1 MSRVELLEPMGA
13 RSLDAPLTIGGVG
26 AGIVVPGAAEGV
38 ALQVEFAAGGWLVF
52 APDARGGLL
61 NAQKLTGTT
70 PATARELLPG
80 DVIEVGDARIQVA
93 AVAPLRLDVRHLAG
107 NDTVA
112 PLTISRSRVDADGD
126 EDIDIVAATLESGA
140 RAARADASTSGSR
153 AASPQRRSRLWP
165 AAGLM
170 LAALLGFVLWTLGQ
184 VVRVPVDIDP
194 REARVSVDG
203 LTSWHSSGTLFA
215 MPGERTVR
223 ASLEGYDDLAKSLTI
238 AQPSPGAAP
247 ARVSLQLVRKPG
259 VVVVDTGGV
268 TAEATVDGAPVGRV
282 PGELKI
288 PAGTRTLT
296 LRAERYLDLV
306 QTLEVQGGGARQD
319 LKVAMQTSWGRLSV
333 SATLAGA
340 TLSVDGQAPVAL
352 PATLDLPAGVHRMK
366 ISAPA
371 ARDWESSVLVR
382 AGQAQTVGPVT
393 LGAPD
398 ARIAVRSQPA
408 GADVTIAGEF
418 RGRTPLQL
426 ALPSGT
432 TYDVLVTR
440 AGYRTWTRN
449 VAAEAGQAATLDAR
463 LEPVFV
469 ALTVRSAATEAARD
483 AARDAEVFI
492 DGISRGRAPL
502 TVDALAMRQR
512 VEVRK
517 SGMQTFV
524 ADVDL
529 TPALARTIEFTLV
542 PEGRAAD
549 WRPPAASANAK
560 AGIPL
565 RLIPTGS
572 FSMGSERREQGR
584 RPNEVLRRV
593 TFVRPFYLAT
603 REVTNG
609 DFRRFR
615 RDHASGVADGRTIDL
630 DAQAVTG
637 VTWQDAVEY
646 CNWLSQQEGLE
657 PAYEQQGGR
666 WVLKTPIGTGFRLPS
681 EAEWEYAARYAPG
694 GVRRYGW
701 GDALPVPPDF
711 ANLGGAEVRA
721 ALPGVLEGYT
731 DSHPG
736 VAPTGKYAASP
747 LGLVDMTGN
756 VSEWVH
762 DWYASSPDSAAATD
776 PFGPASGTRHMV
788 KGSNW
793 RTISFAELR
802 LAWREGADGATQDIG
817 FRVARYAE

>member
-13 RSLDAPLTIGGVG
+13 RSLDAPLTFGGVG
-26 AGIVVPGAAEGV
+26 AGVVLPGAAEGV
-38 ALQVEFAAGGWLVF
+38 CLQLEFAANGWWVF
-52 APDARGGLL
+52 APTGRAALL

-70 PATARELLPG
+70 AANGRELLPG
-80 DVIEVGDARIQVA
+80 DVIEIGAARIVVVHA
-93 AVAPLRLDVRHLAG
+93 APLQLDVRHLAG
-107 NDTVA
+107 NETVA
-112 PLTISRSRVDADGD
+112 PLTVNRSRVDADGD

-140 RAARADASTSGSR
+140 RSVRSDSSLSE
-153 AASPQRRSRLWP
+153 SLQSRSRLWP
-165 AAGLM
+165 AVTIVLV
-170 LAALLGFVLWTLGQ
+170 ALLALVLWMLGQ
-184 VVRVPVDIDP
+184 VVRVPVDVDP
-194 REARVSVDG
+194 REASVSVDG
-203 LTSWHSSGTLFA
+203 IASWHSSGTLFA

-223 ASLEGYDDLAKSLTI
+223 ASLEGYEDVAKALTI
-238 AQPSPGAAP
+238 ATAVAGAPP
-247 ARVSLQLVRKPG
+247 ARISLQLVRKPG
-259 VVVVDTGGV
+259 IVIVDTGGV
-268 TAEATVDGAPVGRV
+268 AAEATVDGAPLGPV

-306 QTLEVQGGGARQD
+306 QTLDVQGGGVRQD
-319 LKVAMQTSWGRLSV
+319 LKVAMQTSWGKLAV
-333 SATLAGA
+333 SATVADA
-340 TLSVDGQAPVAL
+340 TLSVDARAPVAL
-352 PATLDLPAGVHRMK
+352 PATLDLPAGVHRMR
-366 ISAPA
+366 IAAPS

-382 AGQAQTVGPVT
+382 AGQVQRVGPVT

-398 ARIAVRSQPA
+398 ARIVVRSQPS

-432 TYDVLVTR
+432 SYDVLVTR
-440 AGYRTWTRN
+440 AGYRTWTRS
-449 VAAEAGQAATLDAR
+449 VAAEAGQGSTLEAR

-469 ALTVRSAATEAARD
+469 ALTVRGVAAD
-483 AARDAEVFI
+483 AAQDAAKDVEVFI
-492 DGISRGRAPL
+492 DGSSRGRAPL
-502 TVDALAMRQR
+502 TVNALAMRQR

-542 PEGRAAD
+542 PEGRGAD
-549 WRPPAASANAK
+549 WRPPALSANAK
-560 AGIPL
+560 VGIPL
-565 RLIPTGS
+565 RLIPIGS

-593 TFVRPFYLAT
+593 TFMRPFYLST
-603 REVTNG
+603 REVTNA

-615 RDHASGVADGRTIDL
+615 RDHASGVVDGRTIDL

-646 CNWLSQQEGLE
+646 CNWLSSQEGLA

-666 WVLKTPIGTGFRLPS
+666 WALKAPVGTGYRLPS

-694 GVRRYGW
+694 GLRRYGW

-776 PFGPASGTRHMV
+776 PFGPASGARHVV

>member
-1 MSRVELLEPMGA
+1 LSRIELLEPMGA

-26 AGIVVPGAAEGV
+26 TGVVLPGVAEGV
-38 ALQVEFAAGGWLVF
+38 SLQVEFVANGWWVYAPTGRAAI
-52 APDARGGLL
+52 L
-61 NAQKLTGTT
+61 NGQKLTGTS
-70 PATARELLPG
+70 AAGGRELLAG
-80 DVIEVGDARIQVA
+80 DVIEIGSARIVVA
-93 AVAPLRLDVRHLAG
+93 TAEPLQLDVRHLAG
-107 NDTVA
+107 NETVA
-112 PLTISRSRVDADGD
+112 PLTINRSRVDADGE

-140 RAARADASTSGSR
+140 RGTRSDSSPS
-153 AASPQRRSRLWP
+153 ASPAEPQLRRSHLWP
-165 AAGLM
+165 AVTIAM
-170 LAALLGFVLWTLGQ
+170 VALLGLALWILSQ
-184 VVRVPVDIDP
+184 VVRVPVDVDP
-194 REARVSVDG
+194 REANVSVDG
-203 LTSWHSSGTLFA
+203 LASWHSSGTLFA

-223 ASLEGYDDLAKSLTI
+223 ASLEGYEDIAKSLTI
-238 AQPSPGAAP
+238 AAPAAGAAP

-259 VVVVDTGGV
+259 IVNIDTGGV
-268 TAEATVDGAPVGRV
+268 AAEATVDGAPLGPV

-319 LKVAMQTSWGRLSV
+319 LKVVMQTSWGKLAV
-333 SATLAGA
+333 SATVAGA
-340 TLSVDGQAPVAL
+340 TLSVDARAPVAL

-382 AGQAQTVGPVT
+382 VGQVQTVGPVT

-408 GADVTIAGEF
+408 GADVTLAGEF

-426 ALPSGT
+426 TLPSGT
-432 TYDVLVTR
+432 SYDVLVTR
-440 AGYRTWTRN
+440 AGYRTWTRT
-449 VAAEAGQAATLDAR
+449 VDAVAGQASTLDAR
-463 LEPVFV
+463 LEPVYV
-469 ALTVRSAATEAARD
+469 ALTVRGDAT
-483 AARDAEVFI
+483 DAEVFI
-492 DGISRGRAPL
+492 DGTLRGRAPL
-502 TVDALAMRQR
+502 TVNALAMRQR

-529 TPALARTIEFTLV
+529 TPALARTIEFALV

-549 WRPPAASANAK
+549 WRPPALSANAK
-560 AGIPL
+560 VGIPL
-565 RLIPTGS
+565 RLIPIGS

-593 TFVRPFYLAT
+593 TFLRPFYLAT

-637 VTWQDAVEY
+637 VTWHDAVEY
-646 CNWLSQQEGLE
+646 CNWLSLQEGLG

-666 WVLKTPIGTGFRLPS
+666 WLLKAPVGTGYRLPS

-711 ANLGGAEVRA
+711 ANLGGTEVRS

-762 DWYASSPDSAAATD
+762 DWYVSSPDSAAATD
-776 PFGPASGTRHMV
+776 PFGPASGARHVV

-802 LAWREGADGATQDIG
+802 LAWREGADGAMQDIG

>member
-13 RSLDAPLTIGGVG
+13 RSLQAPLTLGGIG
-26 AGIVVPGAAEGV
+26 ADIVLPGAADGV
-38 ALQVEFAAGGWLVF
+38 CLQLEAAATGWLVF
-52 APDARGGLL
+52 APGGRGALL
-61 NAQKLTGTT
+61 NAQKLTGANA
-70 PATARELLPG
+70 ATGRELLPG
-80 DVIEVGDARIQVA
+80 DVIEIGDARIVVA
-93 AVAPLRLDVRHLAG
+93 GAEPLQLDVRHVVG
-107 NDTVA
+107 NETVA
-112 PLTISRSRVDADGD
+112 PLSVNRSRGDADGD
-126 EDIDIVAATLESGA
+126 EDIDIVAATLESA
-140 RAARADASTSGSR
+140 RSARSDSTPSASTVEPR
-153 AASPQRRSRLWP
+153 PPRSLLWP
-165 AAGLM
+165 AAALALVAVLGL
-170 LAALLGFVLWTLGQ
+170 ALWILSQ
-184 VVRVPVDIDP
+184 VVRVPVDVDP
-194 REARVSVDG
+194 REASVSVDG
-203 LTSWHSSGTLFA
+203 LASWHSSGTLFA
-215 MPGERTVR
+215 LPGKRTVR
-223 ASLEGYDDLAKSLTI
+223 ASLAGYDDLAKSLTV
-238 AQPSPGAAP
+238 APPATGTTP
-247 ARVSLQLVRKPG
+247 ARLSLQLVREPG
-259 VVVVDTGGV
+259 IVVVDTGGV
-268 TAEATVDGAPVGRV
+268 AAEATVDGAPVGRV
-282 PGELKI
+282 PGELMI
-288 PAGTRTLT
+288 AAGTRTLT
-296 LRAERYLDLV
+296 LRAARHLDLV

-319 LKVAMQTSWGRLSV
+319 LKVAMQTSWGKLAA
-333 SATLAGA
+333 SATLPGA

-382 AGQAQTVGPVT
+382 AGQVQTVGPVT

-398 ARIAVRSQPA
+398 ARMTVRSQPA

-432 TYDVLVTR
+432 NYDVLVTR
-440 AGYRTWTRN
+440 AGYRTWTRS
-449 VAAEAGQAATLDAR
+449 VAAEAGQSALLDAR
-463 LEPVFV
+463 LEPVYV
-469 ALTVRSAATEAARD
+469 ALTVRGNGADPAKD
-483 AARDAEVFI
+483 AAKDAEVFI
-492 DGISRGRAPL
+492 DGTSRGRAPL
-502 TVDALAMRQR
+502 TVNALAMRQR

-517 SGMQTFV
+517 AGMQTFV

-549 WRPPAASANAK
+549 WRPPAVSANAK

-565 RLIPTGS
+565 RLVPAGS

-593 TFVRPFYLAT
+593 TFVRPFYLGT

-615 RDHASGVADGRTIDL
+615 RDHASGVVDGRTIDL

-657 PAYEQQGGR
+657 PAYVQQGGR
-666 WVLKTPIGTGFRLPS
+666 WVLRTPIGTGFRLPS

-694 GVRRYGW
+694 GSRRYGW

-711 ANLGGAEVRA
+711 ANLGGTEVRA

-736 VAPTGKYAASP
+736 VAPTGKYSVNP

-776 PFGPASGTRHMV
+776 PFGPATGTRHMV

>member
-1 MSRVELLEPMGA
+1 MNRVELQEPIGA
-13 RSLDAPLTIGGVG
+13 RTLSAPLTVGG
-26 AGIVVPGAAEGV
+26 AGADIVVPGVGEG
-38 ALQVEFAAGGWLVF
+38 ASLQIENVGSSWLVF
-52 APDARGGLL
+52 ATAGRGGVL
-61 NAQKLTGTT
+61 NALKIVEASAANGRDLQ
-70 PATARELLPG
+70 AG
-80 DVIEVGDARIQVA
+80 DVIELGDARIV
-93 AVAPLRLDVRHLAG
+93 VGSLAPLTLDVRHLAG

-112 PLTISRSRVDADGD
+112 PLAATRSRVDADGD
-126 EDIDIVAATLESGA
+126 EDIDIVAATLETPE
-140 RAARADASTSGSR
+140 RAAQAAASAAAPRRGSR
-153 AASPQRRSRLWP
+153 AWLVAGVLLAGVLGLALW
-165 AAGLM
+165 
-170 LAALLGFVLWTLGQ
+170 VLGQ
-184 VVRVPVDIDP
+184 VVRIPVDVDP

-203 LTSWHSSGTLFA
+203 LASWHSAGTVFA

-223 ASLEGYDDLAKSLTI
+223 ASLDGYDDLAKTLAVATP
-238 AQPSPGAAP
+238 AAGAAP
-247 ARVSLQLVRKPG
+247 PARLSLQLVRKPG
-259 VVVVDTGGV
+259 LVNVDTGGV
-268 TAEATVDGAPVGRV
+268 AAEATVDGAPLGRV

-306 QTLEVQGGGARQD
+306 QTLEVQGGGVRQD
-319 LKVAMQTSWGRLSV
+319 LKVAMQTSWGKLAV

-340 TLSVDGQAPVAL
+340 TLSVDGAAPVPL
-352 PATLDLPAGVHRMK
+352 PATVDLPSGVHRLR

-382 AGQAQTVGPVT
+382 AGQSQTVGPVT

-398 ARIAVRSQPA
+398 ARLAVRSQPA

-426 ALPSGT
+426 VLPSGT
-432 TYDVLVTR
+432 SYDVLVTR
-440 AGYRTWTRN
+440 AGYRTWQRSI
-449 VAAEAGQAATLDAR
+449 AAAAGAASTLEAR
-463 LEPVFV
+463 LEPVYV
-469 ALTVRSAATEAARD
+469 ALTVRGDAT
-483 AARDAEVFI
+483 DAEVFV
-492 DGISRGRAPL
+492 DGVSRGRAPL
-502 TVDALAMRQR
+502 TVNALAMRQR

-517 SGMQTFV
+517 AGMQTFA

-549 WRPPAASANAK
+549 WRPPAVSTNAK
-560 AGIPL
+560 AGLPL
-565 RLIPTGS
+565 RLIPVGS

-646 CNWLSQQEGLE
+646 CNWLSQQEGLA

-666 WVLKTPIGTGFRLPS
+666 WVLKTPIGNGYRLPS

-694 GVRRYGW
+694 GMRRYGW

-711 ANLGGAEVRA
+711 ANLGGVEART
-721 ALPGVLEGYT
+721 ALPSVLEGYT

-736 VAPTGKYAASP
+736 VAPPGKYAASP
-747 LGLVDMTGN
+747 LGLVDVTGN
-756 VSEWVH
+756 VSEWVQ
-762 DWYASSPDSAAATD
+762 DWYASSPDSAPATD
-776 PFGPASGTRHMV
+776 PFGPASGTRHLV

-793 RTISFAELR
+793 RTTSFAELR